1 MNTAKFLRTA
11 FIELRW
17 PIDDIS
23 DVARLFRKKDDPL
36 FFLTVITS
44 GNVFPTVISSGNE
57 FPTVKT
63 SRNVFSIVITSGN
76 VFLTVITSGKVFP
89 TVISGEN

>member
-57 FPTVKT
+57 FPTVIT
-63 SRNVFSIVITSGN
+63 SRNVFSIVITSG
-76 VFLTVITSGKVFP
+76 KVFP
-89 TVISGEN
+89 TVTSGEN